1 MPVLPVPLPIAV
13 KAPRNVAN
21 TAAIRATS
29 DRSTIAPGD
38 LLQKLDD
45 FRAHLNRRDRAR
57 LDQALSRAKDGGIA
71 ACAGNVDRSE
81 ASCEDWAY
89 VRAVHRTGM
98 MPRFKASLCPKP
110 SNGPPLEDRSAPPP
124 DRPRPLPPLRTTY
137 GQRPARLAQ
146 SGMVA
151 FRKAGIGPFQ
161 PTSGPS
167 SRSRA

>member
-13 KAPRNVAN
+13 QAPPIVAT
-21 TAAIRATS
+21 TASTCATANM
-29 DRSTIAPGD
+29 STIAPGD
-38 LLQKLDD
+38 LLQRLDD
-45 FRAHLNRRDRAR
+45 FRARLDRRDRAR
-57 LDQALSRAKDGGIA
+57 LDQALPRDADGGIA

-81 ASCEDWAY
+81 ASCENGAY
-89 VRAVHRTGM
+89 VRALHRTEM
-98 MPRFKASLCPKP
+98 MPRFKAGLCLEAAAG
-110 SNGPPLEDRSAPPP
+110 GPLQDRSAPRS
-124 DRPRPLPPLRTTY
+124 DRSPPLRTTH